1 VIAIVDYNIGNI
13 MAIGNIL
20 HRLGVKNKITSE
32 KRDIERAD
40 KIILPGNGAFDA
52 CAKNLR
58 DSGLLPVLEEKV
70 LVKKAC
76 ILGICVGAQLLGISS
91 EEGRAR
97 GLGWIKMTAKRFP
110 STLNIRVPHMGW
122 NYVIPAQA
130 THPLTQGM
138 DDETRFYFIHSY
150 YLQPER
156 EEYILLKANY
166 GITFAAAI
174 CCENIIGVQ
183 FHPEK
188 SHRFGKSL
196 LERFAKD
203 F

>member
-1 VIAIVDYNIGNI
+1 VIAIVDYNIGNL

-32 KRDIERAD
+32 ISDIEKAD

-52 CAKNLR
+52 CARSLR
-58 DSGLLPVLEEKV
+58 KSGLLKIIEEKV
-70 LVKKAC
+70 LVKKTS
-76 ILGICVGAQLLGISS
+76 ILGICVGAQLLGTSS
-91 EEGRAR
+91 EEGKEH
-97 GLGWIKMTAKRFP
+97 GLGWVDMTAKRFP
-110 STLNIRVPHMGW
+110 SNQNIRVPHMGW
-122 NYVIPAQA
+122 NYVFPSQA
-130 THPLTQGM
+130 THRLTQGM

-156 EEYILLKANY
+156 ENCILLKANY
-166 GITFAAAI
+166 GIEFAAAI
-174 CCENIIGVQ
+174 CYENIVGVQ

-188 SHRFGKSL
+188 SHRFGKKF